1 MLAFIV
7 VLIIVGL
14 VVGLLAR
21 LLVPGRDDI
30 GLLGTIL
37 LGIVG
42 SFVGGFLQQLIEF
55 HHLEVTH
62 FKATGFIGSIIGA
75 IVLLLILRGT
85 GPEKGRG
92 GSRSRTRASTPPPA
106 PPPPAVGST
115 PPPAPGSPPPNAP
128 AAAEKQKAGTPE
140 IGRPR

>member
-7 VLIIVGL
+7 VLIVIGLIVGL
-14 VVGLLAR
+14 IAR

-75 IVLLLILRGT
+75 IVLLLILRVT
-85 GPEKGRG
+85 GLEKGRG
-92 GSRSRTRASTPPPA
+92 RSRSRTRTSTRRRW
-106 PPPPAVGST
+106 
-115 PPPAPGSPPPNAP
+115 
-128 AAAEKQKAGTPE
+128 
-140 IGRPR
+140 I

>member
-75 IVLLLILRGT
+75 IVLLLILRVNGL
-85 GPEKGRG
+85 EKGRG
-92 GSRSRTRASTPPPA
+92 RRRSRTPTSTPPPR
-106 PPPPAVGST
+106 PPPPPRGT
-115 PPPAPGSPPPNAP
+115 NPPPRPCS
-128 AAAEKQKAGTPE
+128 TRRY
-140 IGRPR
+140 RPRSGG

>member
-7 VLIIVGL
+7 ILIVIGLIVGL
-14 VVGLLAR
+14 IAR

-62 FKATGFIGSIIGA
+62 FAATGFIGSIIGA
-75 IVLLLILRGT
+75 IVLLLILRVT
-85 GPEKGRG
+85 GLEKGRG
-92 GSRSRTRASTPPPA
+92 RSRSRGRTRTSARRRWS
-106 PPPPAVGST
+106 
-115 PPPAPGSPPPNAP
+115 
-128 AAAEKQKAGTPE
+128 
-140 IGRPR
+140 

>member
-30 GLLGTIL
+30 GILGTIL

-42 SFVGGFLQQLIEF
+42 SFVGGFLQQLIEY

-62 FKATGFIGSIIGA
+62 ITATGFIGSLIGA
-75 IVLLLILRGT
+75 IVLLLLLRVT
-85 GPEKGRG
+85 GLEKGRG
-92 GSRSRTRASTPPPA
+92 RGRSRARTSTRRRW
-106 PPPPAVGST
+106 
-115 PPPAPGSPPPNAP
+115 
-128 AAAEKQKAGTPE
+128 
-140 IGRPR
+140 I

>member
-7 VLIIVGL
+7 VLIVIGL
-14 VVGLLAR
+14 IVGLLAR

-62 FKATGFIGSIIGA
+62 FQASGFIGSLIGA
-75 IVLLLILRGT
+75 IVLLLLLRVT
-85 GPEKGRG
+85 GMERGRG
-92 GSRSRTRASTPPPA
+92 RRTTTRRRW
-106 PPPPAVGST
+106 
-115 PPPAPGSPPPNAP
+115 
-128 AAAEKQKAGTPE
+128 
-140 IGRPR
+140 I